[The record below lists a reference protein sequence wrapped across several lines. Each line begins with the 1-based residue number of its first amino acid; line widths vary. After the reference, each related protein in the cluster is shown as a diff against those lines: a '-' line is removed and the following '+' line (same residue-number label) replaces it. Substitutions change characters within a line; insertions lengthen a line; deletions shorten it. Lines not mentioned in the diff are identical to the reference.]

1 MVICSPIV
9 VICMVNVIAY
19 RYILDSFP
27 LKSHHNIYLLC
38 NISKEFKVVPP

>member
-9 VICMVNVIAY
+9 VKCMVNVIAY
-19 RYILDSFP
+19 IQDSFP